1 MEGEP
6 QNLAGNRAT
15 SPLPTDVVAQEA
27 LSARMMA
34 GWDMHPTFLSDAEL
48 LGVHRARMIDRCLPL
63 RLPTK
68 TRAARKSW
76 DPDALLEAP
85 DVSFLPFLRT
95 TSSCAPQSLGST
107 ICTTRRSLRAK
118 RRIT

>member
-48 LGVHRARMIDRCLPL
+48 LGARRARTLDRNLPL

-68 TRAARKSW
+68 TGAARKSF
-76 DPDALLEAP
+76 PPEP
-85 DVSFLPFLRT
+85 
-95 TSSCAPQSLGST
+95 
-107 ICTTRRSLRAK
+107 
-118 RRIT
+118 